1 MSPDASSPG
10 YPGLGRNIF
19 APPSPSSATGA
30 DAARAAESLR
40 PFYRWGW
47 GPLVLGCVALAGLC
61 ALAAESLLDAL
72 HPAPTG
78 SFLRI
83 YLLGW
88 FTFVT
93 VLLAVWVGGYVWY
106 SRWRIE
112 NVREALRAQQAS
124 LAEQAWRAEQA
135 IGLGALARALAH
147 DVRGPLHAIG
157 LQAEFLRRTAAR
169 LPPEA
174 RPAVERI
181 GAALREETE
190 RLDALL
196 HGYQSQSGGQQALDV
211 RPVPLA
217 PLVQRAVASRATA
230 LWRAGVEVRVRLSP
244 TLPELPADPVRLEQ
258 ALLGL
263 VRHAQET
270 VPAGGRLELEGDHA
284 NGDIVLRATYDG
296 RGTEE
301 PEALLRPFYQP
312 GSGASGLGLAIARDV
327 VRAHGGHIQAAAAPA
342 RKGVCITLRLPL
354 ASPVADEGPEV
365 LAT

>member
-1 MSPDASSPG
+1 M
-10 YPGLGRNIF
+10 RTFF
-19 APPSPSSATGA
+19 APGSAPSATGA
-30 DAARAAESLR
+30 DALKAAESLR

-47 GPLVLGCVALAGLC
+47 GPLVAGCAALAGLC
-61 ALAAESLLDAL
+61 AVAAESLLDAIS
-72 HPAPTG
+72 PAPTG
-78 SFLRI
+78 AFLRV

-112 NVREALRAQQAS
+112 HVREALRVQQAA

-135 IGLGALARALAH
+135 LGLGALARALAH

-174 RPAVERI
+174 RPSFERI
-181 GAALREETE
+181 STALRAETE

-196 HGYQSQSGGQQALDV
+196 HGYQAQQSGNQQALSV
-211 RPVPLA
+211 RPVALA

-244 TLPELPADPVRLEQ
+244 ALPEFPADPLRLEQ

-263 VRHAQET
+263 LRHAQET
-270 VPAGGRLELEGDHA
+270 VPAGGRLDLEGELA
-284 NGDIVLRATYDG
+284 GGDVVLRATFDS
-296 RGTEE
+296 RVHEE

-327 VRAHGGHIQAAAAPA
+327 VRAHGGHIQAAAAPS
-342 RKGVCITLRLPL
+342 RGGVCITLRLPL
-354 ASPVADEGPEV
+354 TSPVADEGPEA
-365 LAT
+365 LGA